1 MKPNKNNF
9 LSYFDELSTDDMGAL
24 IDKLTVTYE
33 ERLEQDKRRKKAEEY
48 AIKIYNLITEAKQD
62 DLNIII
68 GNLYI
73 PDNFRVDVY
82 V

>member
-1 MKPNKNNF
+1 MKLNKNDLLN
-9 LSYFDELSTDDMGAL
+9 FDELSTDEMSAL
-24 IDKLTVTYE
+24 IDELTATYKK
-33 ERLEQDKRRKKAEEY
+33 RLEQDKLRKKAEEY
-48 AIKIYNLITEAKQD
+48 AVRIYDLISEAKQND
-62 DLNIII
+62 FNIII